1 MSEPRKAGLDP
12 KVGRWVRLFVDYA
25 GLAAFL
31 VTMLVVRDPVQAPI
45 LASWAVVGGSL
56 MALVVVLALEK
67 RVAPIPLVTA
77 ILGVIFGGAT
87 IYFHDPRIIKMKLTI
102 LDAAFGVFLI
112 TGALRGKNPL
122 KALMGEAFHLPDPVV
137 RTLTLRYALFF
148 FALAMANEAIW
159 RTQSNRVWA
168 LYKFPGTAVLIFL
181 FAMAQAPLMMKHMP
195 DDEAGDEPADDPKA

>member
-1 MSEPRKAGLDP
+1 MSP
-12 KVGRWVRLFVDYA
+12 KLGRWVRLFVDYA

-45 LASWAVVGGSL
+45 LASWAVVAGSL
-56 MALVVVLALEK
+56 AALAVGFALE
-67 RVAPIPLVTA
+67 RRLAPIPLVTA
-77 ILGVIFGGAT
+77 IFGVIFGGAT

-102 LDAAFGVFLI
+102 LDAGIGVFLI

-137 RTLTLRYALFF
+137 RTITLRYALFF
-148 FALAMANEAIW
+148 FALAAGNEVIW
-159 RTQSNRVWA
+159 RTQSNRIWA

-181 FAMAQAPLMMKHMP
+181 FAMSQAPLMMKHMP
-195 DDEAGDEPADDPKA
+195 DDETPAEK